1 MATASEVKA
10 GLDDIATSI
19 RNSRQAYAN
28 AKARIQ
34 AAYNELNAIPTTFAD
49 AIATIDGYT
58 PTGAFETLA
67 KDEKAKLQQ
76 EFTALKNT
84 LSALIATT
92 EFGA

>member
-49 AIATIDGYT
+49 LIATIDGYD
-58 PTGAFETLA
+58 GSDAFEVLA
-67 KDEKAKLQQ
+67 QAEKAKLAA
-76 EFTALKNT
+76 EFTALKAT
-84 LSALIATT
+84 LNALISTA
-92 EFGA
+92 EFSA